1 YFNDE
6 NVDTQKF
13 NKHITIKSYCHNDD
27 CKTNEERINALTT
40 HIFKEFKDSLS
51 RKTKYNDYDEYF
63 LLWLSDKLFKI
74 HLESIGKK
82 NVINYMDGTILN
94 QAYEKYLKNH
104 KVKFGYWD
112 LFDMIKGLKEAN
124 LKYMAEFY
132 KLLNLICK
140 LITDYNNNPKNKKI
154 YKYPADCS
162 HQYKNLYLNI
172 SKCKSYLNLLN
183 KLKGIYDD
191 FSSVIKKNSSN
202 SELATKL
209 QTLTPPNGKEMAA
222 VRGFKT
228 YEISNTKCKFPK
240 KKNTKPK
247 KPDKSPLQPS
257 NQLKGRQQET
267 PPPHKPEIKET
278 KQQSSTESAPQLP
291 QVPASNVQK
300 DSPGSQG
307 ISGGTSDQL
316 PKHGVKSQ
324 NSDDG
329 QHNPASNSGTP
340 KNQTDIPSVQD
351 KPQEANPTTPENTGK
366 ENAQRSD
373 IADTSNKDHK
383 LKVSDPISQDKQGH
397 QPSED
402 KNPPIKSG
410 SELKGDV
417 KDIDKTPIDADTQD
431 GSNPER
437 KTKQDKRDTP
447 KDTDTGTGNTKDNV
461 NIGESGKEGS
471 NGVTGNQNTH
481 PESGSPSSGTGGP
494 GSGTDGG
501 PGSEKI
507 YQGSSDGG
515 TKDTTRVQSGV
526 PDGQISNGS
535 QGGENTS
542 QKGTSGGSGR
552 GTGNQGASS
561 HQGGDTSSGS
571 NGESPGTDTE
581 KGGS

>member
-1 YFNDE
+1 MRRHIQVCKLLLEGDSYFNGKD
-6 NVDTQKF
+6 VDTQKF
-13 NKHITIKSYCHNDD
+13 NKHSIIKAYCRNGG
-27 CKTNEERINALTT
+27 CKKNEERINALTAY
-40 HIFKEFKDSLS
+40 IFKTFKDSIKS
-51 RKTKYNDYDEYF
+51 QSKYNDYDEYF

-94 QAYEKYLKNH
+94 QAYEKHLKNH
-104 KVKFGYWD
+104 KVKLDHWV

-124 LKYMAEFY
+124 LKYMSEFY

-140 LITDYNNNPKNKKI
+140 LITGYYNGAQTKQLS
-154 YKYPADCS
+154 KYPADCS

-172 SKCKSYLNLLN
+172 YECKSYLNLLN

-351 KPQEANPTTPENTGK
+351 KPQE
-366 ENAQRSD
+366 
-373 IADTSNKDHK
+373 
-383 LKVSDPISQDKQGH
+383 
-397 QPSED
+397 
-402 KNPPIKSG
+402 
-410 SELKGDV
+410 
-417 KDIDKTPIDADTQD
+417 
-431 GSNPER
+431 
-437 KTKQDKRDTP
+437 
-447 KDTDTGTGNTKDNV
+447 
-461 NIGESGKEGS
+461 
-471 NGVTGNQNTH
+471 
-481 PESGSPSSGTGGP
+481 
-494 GSGTDGG
+494 
-501 PGSEKI
+501 
-507 YQGSSDGG
+507 
-515 TKDTTRVQSGV
+515 
-526 PDGQISNGS
+526 
-535 QGGENTS
+535 
-542 QKGTSGGSGR
+542 
-552 GTGNQGASS
+552 
-561 HQGGDTSSGS
+561 
-571 NGESPGTDTE
+571 
-581 KGGS
+581 